1 MNLQKIAELLIFPFS
16 HCSGVYQAKLII
28 QHYSQTFENLAF
40 SREWKVR

>member
-28 QHYSQTFENLAF
+28 QHYSQTFEKSSF
-40 SREWKVR
+40 QQRMES